1 MHLIQ
6 IFFSLEIQTDLL
18 KGFTTNGFAIVP
30 NIIDRKRISLVMENI
45 YKLYC
50 KFSNDELSFSGI
62 EKPWNTNLFHEK
74 LIEFRKNDPE
84 LFGAIYDSLKTSLP
98 VMGVVTEDKI
108 TRYAAEF
115 LKTSVSDLAI
125 SEPMCRLDVPNDK
138 RNNLGWHQEQSYFP
152 QNRNGLNGLV
162 CWIPLVDITEEMG
175 AIHITPK
182 SFLEGAIK
190 LHGDNDTKK
199 DSLKST
205 QINVPEKLVEKY
217 DDVVVPVNE
226 GDVVFFNML
235 MFHRSGKNL
244 SSKIRFAIQS
254 RIHIAT
260 ADDFCPFELIN
271 YYNPFVKQKLIE
283 KNYDCSDIPDNERK
297 PVSAMAKSKT
307 NTN

>member
-1 MHLIQ
+1 M
-6 IFFSLEIQTDLL
+6 EIQSDLV
-18 KGFTTNGFAIVP
+18 KEFTENGFVVIR
-30 NIIDRKRISLVMENI
+30 NIIDRKRITLVMENI

-50 KFSNDELSFSGI
+50 KFSNDESGFSGI

-74 LIEFRKNDPE
+74 LIKLRKNDRVS
-84 LFGAIYDSLKTSLP
+84 FGAIYDSLKTSLSITHL
-98 VMGVVTEDKI
+98 VTEDKVI
-108 TRYAAEF
+108 QYAAEF
-115 LKTSVSDLAI
+115 LRTSVSDLAI

-162 CWIPLVDITEEMG
+162 CWIPLIDVTKEMG
-175 AIHITPK
+175 AIHISPK
-182 SFLEGAIK
+182 SFLEGPIK
-190 LHGDNDTKK
+190 LHGDSDTKK
-199 DSLKST
+199 DGLKST

-283 KNYDCSDIPDNERK
+283 KNYDCSDIPNNERK
-297 PVSAMAKSKT
+297 PVSTMAKSKT